1 MLLVFGASVVGLSH
15 SQRSISCIIV
25 SFLTVNNFMVT
36 VRENNDFV
44 VVVGWILIKSPRARS
59 SEVDLY
65 CFVVL
70 GTREAGEGRERYW
83 KEGKT

>member
-1 MLLVFGASVVGLSH
+1 
-15 SQRSISCIIV
+15 
-25 SFLTVNNFMVT
+25 MVT

-65 CFVVL
+65 IVSSCWEL
-70 GTREAGEGRERYW
+70 EKPAKAANDIGRRERRDF
-83 KEGKT
+83 